1 MKILSLNLVLSNAII
16 PPQSQEITPFIS
28 VKWQNSSLFADIIS
42 THFFSPKNQRKIFSR
57 TIKWRQKGRS
67 GQKEVSLANSLK
79 LLSPIWATAKHEGG
93 KKWLMLKS
101 CRTNLKGSNHA
112 AQITTKIAFSSHWQL
127 PCCLAPS
134 NLLLDKASGS
144 WRVSRDSHNNIK

>member
-1 MKILSLNLVLSNAII
+1 MKILSLNLVLSKRNY
-16 PPQSQEITPFIS
+16 STLITGNYPFYFYQMT
-28 VKWQNSSLFADIIS
+28 KFLPFLQIIS
-42 THFFSPKNQRKIFSR
+42 LHFFSPKNQRKIFSR
-57 TIKWRQKGRS
+57 TIKWRQKDSS
-67 GQKEVSLANSLK
+67 GQKEDSLANSLK
-79 LLSPIWATAKHEGG
+79 LRSPIWATAKHKGG